1 VRACHLHAHPR
12 EAGEVG
18 GVMTRLHVHVSVP
31 DLSAAI
37 GFYSGLFE
45 ARPCCAGAN
54 YANWRVDDPAVN
66 FAASSGHGPQGALHF
81 GLEVDAPAN
90 LQTVDRVLHGP
101 LQASGAVAWEVS
113 VRKQPIRKEPAP

>member
-1 VRACHLHAHPR
+1 
-12 EAGEVG
+12 
-18 GVMTRLHVHVSVP
+18 MKRLHVHVSVP
-31 DLSAAI
+31 DLAAAI

-66 FAASSGHGPQGALHF
+66 FAASTGHGPRGGLHF
-81 GLEVDAPAN
+81 GLEVDAPAD

-101 LQASGAVAWEVS
+101 LPASGAMPWEVS
-113 VRKQPIRKEPAP
+113 VRKQPVRKEPTP